1 MPLGKFKN
9 ATKLFVT
16 TKTTRPKF
24 EGLATKFLMKNL
36 NLMQQI
42 SGSAKVRNKWITPEM
57 YKVLNANK
65 KPYLNFLEG
74 TPMRPTSKVV

>member
-1 MPLGKFKN
+1 MLLNYSLLQKQHDRNLRVLPLTVFDEK
-9 ATKLFVT
+9 
-16 TKTTRPKF
+16 PQSY
-24 EGLATKFLMKNL
+24 E
-36 NLMQQI
+36 QI
-42 SGSAKVRNKWITPEM
+42 SGSAKVRNKWITPEL

>member
-24 EGLATKFLMKNL
+24 EGLATNSF
-36 NLMQQI
+36 
-42 SGSAKVRNKWITPEM
+42 
-57 YKVLNANK
+57 
-65 KPYLNFLEG
+65 
-74 TPMRPTSKVV
+74 

>member
-42 SGSAKVRNKWITPEM
+42 SGSAKVRNK
-57 YKVLNANK
+57 
-65 KPYLNFLEG
+65 
-74 TPMRPTSKVV
+74 